1 MYWSDWSYGKNR
13 MSSSLERLIEPPKKK
28 NFFKKY
34 CCFFNKKE
42 DKSTNTE
49 HKTIRHVKFEDD

>member
-13 MSSSLERLIEPPKKK
+13 MNSSLERLIEPPKKK
-28 NFFKKY
+28 NIFKKY
-34 CCFFNKKE
+34 CCFCNKKE

-49 HKTIRHVKFEDD
+49 NMTIRHVKFEDD